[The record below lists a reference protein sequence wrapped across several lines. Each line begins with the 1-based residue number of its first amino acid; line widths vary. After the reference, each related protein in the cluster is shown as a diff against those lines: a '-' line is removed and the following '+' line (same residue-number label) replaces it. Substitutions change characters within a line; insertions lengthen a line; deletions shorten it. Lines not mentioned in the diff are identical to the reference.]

1 MLRIRPNHRFV
12 GLCGAISSAN
22 SLPNEPTPPAYSPR
36 KNLSILGMEHL
47 LGNICSKSANTGRLL
62 STSPKSGGRL
72 SFDLVRSEMFAWN
85 FAMPTA
91 SNACDQS
98 LPCNNTSTVCHK
110 ESSINSQL
118 ISPVDA
124 IPLPRWN
131 SPDNMR
137 LYWEN
142 KCESQ
147 GCNAHVILPGTTHI
161 QMLTAEATRRTA
173 GWMCAFSTSTN
184 RINRCVRRK
193 SWRHFPPRR
202 MYRIMTFG

>member
-1 MLRIRPNHRFV
+1 
-12 GLCGAISSAN
+12 
-22 SLPNEPTPPAYSPR
+22 
-36 KNLSILGMEHL
+36 MEHP

-62 STSPKSGGRL
+62 STGPKSGGRL
-72 SFDLVRSEMFAWN
+72 SLDLVRSEMFAWN

-98 LPCNNTSTVCHK
+98 LPCNNTLTVCHK

-118 ISPVDA
+118 ISPVDV
-124 IPLPRWN
+124 IPLLRWN
-131 SPDNMR
+131 SSDNMR

-142 KCESQ
+142 KCVSQ

-193 SWRHFPPRR
+193 SWRHFPRRR